1 MMRPMSIDGGRNI
14 LLPVCAVLCL
24 SLASA
29 AVAQAED
36 AHTEDAHAKEM
47 SVPARIGTKLM
58 RGAANLVTGV
68 GEIPKQIYLIGHK
81 EGWVQGA
88 FRGPL
93 EGIGMCIART
103 VAGAYEVLTFPIP
116 LPPSYQPMLLPEYI
130 WQPEPAAQ
138 LTVPS
143 AEPAAPMLEP
153 TNR

>member
-24 SLASA
+24 SLTTA

-36 AHTEDAHAKEM
+36 AQAEGA
-47 SVPARIGTKLM
+47 SVPARIGTKLI
-58 RGAANLVTGV
+58 RGVTNMVTGV

-81 EGWVQGA
+81 EGWVQGV

-103 VAGAYEVLTFPIP
+103 VAGAYEVATFPIP
-116 LPPSYQPMLLPEYI
+116 LPPSYQPMLLPEYV
-130 WQPEPAAQ
+130 WQSEPAAQ
-138 LTVPS
+138 LTEPS
-143 AEPAAPMLEP
+143 AEPAAPMLQP
-153 TNR
+153 DNR